1 MATTNTARIER
12 SEVQTQIAVCIPTF
26 RRPEGLCRLLAALS
40 VQEPVPGCQIT
51 IVVVDNEG
59 TLMSKAICDQFALK
73 SRYPLTYC
81 CELHRGLS
89 HVRNRAVAVAKQFA
103 DALVFIDDDEVPT
116 RGWLRHLVA
125 CQQAY
130 AADAV
135 CGPVIPHFM
144 CEVPQWISTGRFF
157 ERPRYMTGTVLP
169 EANTGNVL
177 IRTEVFDRI
186 GFFDDRFSLTG
197 GEDMD
202 FFVRLYESRGLIS
215 WADEAIVEE
224 WVPTSRM
231 TLKYVLQRA
240 YRAASVTAY
249 RPCLSHSR
257 TRKLACVVRGVLRS
271 MRGICLLLVSLARGR
286 VEMVKALQRVSSGA
300 GVIAGAFGLRYEQY
314 HTVHSV

>member
-1 MATTNTARIER
+1 MATKSTARIKR

-59 TLMSKAICDQFALK
+59 APLSKAICNHFAPTL
-73 SRYPLTYC
+73 RYPLIYC
-81 CELHRGLS
+81 CELRRGLS
-89 HVRNRAVAVAKQFA
+89 QVRNRAVAVAEQFA
-103 DALVFIDDDEVPT
+103 DTLVFIDDDEVPT

-135 CGPVIPHFM
+135 CGPVIPHFLS
-144 CEVPQWISTGRFF
+144 EVPQWISTGRFF
-157 ERPRYMTGTVLP
+157 ERPRYATGTVLP

-186 GFFDDRFSLTG
+186 GLFDDHFALTG

-202 FFVRLYESRGLIS
+202 FFVRLYESGGLIS

-240 YRAASVTAY
+240 YRAASITAY
-249 RPCLSHSR
+249 RTCLSHSR
-257 TRKLACVVRGVLRS
+257 MHKLAGVVRGVLRS
-271 MRGICLLLVSLARGR
+271 MRGICLLLVSLTRGR
-286 VEMVKALQRVSSGA
+286 VEMVKALQCVSSGA
-300 GVIAGAFGLRYEQY
+300 GVIAGASGLRYEQY
-314 HTVHSV
+314 RTVHSV